1 MFKHSSDERKDRMAS
16 KRIVIISTKA
26 FEDPERATIPFVMA
40 NAALASDTGVAL
52 ILQTTGVVVAVK
64 GMAKHIRAEA
74 FPPLEDLLK
83 SFTELGGRLLVCSPC
98 LKSRGITEDELIE
111 GAKII
116 AAGTVVAETTSA
128 DSTLVY

>member
-1 MFKHSSDERKDRMAS
+1 LFKHSSDERKDRMAS

-40 NAALASDTGVAL
+40 NAALASDTDVAL